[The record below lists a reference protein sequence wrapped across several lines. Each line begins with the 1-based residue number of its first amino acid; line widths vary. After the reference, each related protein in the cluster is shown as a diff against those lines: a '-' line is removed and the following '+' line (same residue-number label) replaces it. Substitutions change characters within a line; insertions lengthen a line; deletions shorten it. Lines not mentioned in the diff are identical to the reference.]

1 MAYVRNLS
9 ETLRGRLGNMIFYS
23 RGGKTF
29 ARSRPLK
36 VNDAD
41 TPLQQQQ
48 RRRMRDVTAFYKVV
62 RQSPLYPVWRLAAAK
77 LAMSGMNFF
86 VKQNIAAFSGEGRV
100 TDYEKLHF
108 SWGRLP
114 QADCFRSVYRAEG
127 RRVEV
132 QWENATLLSGHR
144 YSDRLMVV
152 ALFEGDEFTVLT
164 EANGEGGR
172 RSDGRACFPL
182 PEGYPPLRKVYCFF
196 AAADGNAYSA
206 DVCCDPYC

>member
-9 ETLRGRLGNMIFYS
+9 ENIRGRLGNVIFYS

-29 ARSRPLK
+29 VRSRPLK

-41 TPLQQQQ
+41 TPLQRQQ
-48 RRRMRDVTAFYKVV
+48 RRRMRDVAAFYKVV

-77 LAMSGMNFF
+77 MVMSDMNFF

-114 QADCFRSVYRAEG
+114 KADCLRAVYCAE
-127 RRVEV
+127 RHWVEV
-132 QWENATLLSGHR
+132 RWENATLLSGHR

-152 ALFEGDEFTVLT
+152 MLFEGDEFTVFT
-164 EANGEGGR
+164 EAGGEGCR
-172 RSDGRACFPL
+172 RSDGCARFPL
-182 PEGYPPLRKVYCFF
+182 PEGYPPPRKVYCFF